1 MKKILVFLMIV
12 LIFVSG
18 CGNLRSDSKV
28 DVYFCPEDNCK
39 EHVLNVLENANNSI
53 LFMTYS
59 FTDNDIGNVLV
70 KKYKQGLKVKGI
82 FEKSQDS
89 KYSEYYKLKDNR
101 IDVRFD
107 KNKYYMHNKINAV
120 NILLID
126 EKIVCLG
133 SYNLFENNETMN
145 GNLMIIHDY
154 KIAKQYVDEF
164 NKLF

>member
-107 KNKYYMHNKINAV
+107 KNKYYMHNKIF
-120 NILLID
+120 IID
-126 EKIVCLG
+126 EEIVITG
-133 SYNLFENNETMN
+133 SYNPTRNGDENNNE
-145 GNLMIIHDY
+145 NLVIIYD
-154 KIAKQYVDEF
+154 KNIAKKYVDEF

>member
-1 MKKILVFLMIV
+1 MIV

-107 KNKYYMHNKINAV
+107 KNKYYMHNKIF
-120 NILLID
+120 IID
-126 EKIVCLG
+126 EEIVITG
-133 SYNLFENNETMN
+133 SYNPTRNGDENNNE
-145 GNLMIIHDY
+145 NLVIIYD
-154 KIAKQYVDEF
+154 KNIAKKYVDEF